1 MDKTERLTLSCIVH
15 VTEGS
20 TEQKNSKSRLYISL
34 LDHTELYREISEIL
48 HTPLKTDISTT
59 TKNKDI
65 EDVLNAMNNL
75 DLVK

>member
-1 MDKTERLTLSCIVH
+1 M
-15 VTEGS
+15 TEGS

-48 HTPLKTDISTT
+48 HTPLKTDTSTT